1 MRTINGTTYTKEQL
15 EIVRKFFTD
24 DQWDIIDYAL
34 SEYQEKLLKYSY
46 MAIILL
52 QLIQLQT
59 ILHYLMA
66 VGNLIQ
72 LSQDSML
79 YLMNLYQV

>member
-34 SEYQEKLLKYSY
+34 SEYQDHEE
-46 MAIILL
+46 A
-52 QLIQLQT
+52 
-59 ILHYLMA
+59 
-66 VGNLIQ
+66 
-72 LSQDSML
+72 
-79 YLMNLYQV
+79 

>member
-34 SEYQEKLLKYSY
+34 SEYQDHDETFELTRETQD
-46 MAIILL
+46 
-52 QLIQLQT
+52 QLGELFQALMT
-59 ILHYLMA
+59 INNCHIMGRFIASTHY
-66 VGNLIQ
+66 NNSITN
-72 LSQDSML
+72 DF
-79 YLMNLYQV
+79 

>member
-46 MAIILL
+46 MAIILHL
-52 QLIQLQT
+52 
-59 ILHYLMA
+59 
-66 VGNLIQ
+66 
-72 LSQDSML
+72 
-79 YLMNLYQV
+79 